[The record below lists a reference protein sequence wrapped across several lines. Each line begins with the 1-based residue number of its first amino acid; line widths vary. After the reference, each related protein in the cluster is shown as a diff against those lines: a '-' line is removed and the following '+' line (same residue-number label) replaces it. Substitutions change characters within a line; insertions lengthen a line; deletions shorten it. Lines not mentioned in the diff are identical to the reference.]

1 MATAAQKTEAGSLAK
16 IAGVSEVN
24 NQIAIDKD
32 ADKTLADRAKI
43 GVRRSGEAVTDAW
56 ITTKVKWF
64 FVNDELLDGSR
75 IDVDT
80 TKRIVTLTG
89 TVKSADGKTRA
100 ISLANHADGVT
111 SVVDRLRRS
120 EVTLRTGIPVPVP
133 LYAPGCFDPMQ
144 LALSGPPSPANEKRI
159 PRRLP

>member
-16 IAGVSEVN
+16 IEGVSEVN

-80 TKRIVTLTG
+80 SKRIVTLTG

-111 SVVDRLRRS
+111 SVVDHL
-120 EVTLRTGIPVPVP
+120 TI
-133 LYAPGCFDPMQ
+133 A
-144 LALSGPPSPANEKRI
+144 K
-159 PRRLP
+159 